1 MSPIKGLS
9 EQRRLPRI
17 GKIHLGIKK
26 QSPKTGAE
34 YPTATDYFVVPA
46 DLYQYLGE
54 QPTELPIMIPV
65 EDDEIWCNQYYKCY
79 SRTRGLTCRGDGV
92 TCRRM
97 LDVATGEKANRDTK
111 DIVWEV
117 GLECKGREC
126 PDYQA
131 KECKETMNLQFIM
144 PDIPGLGVWQ
154 VDTSSINSIRNI
166 NSGAEMIRAVYKRI
180 SFIPLLLTLE
190 PQEVINPDDGRKK
203 TVRCL
208 HLRARGTLRD
218 LMLEAAKPVTEL
230 LLPPPAE
237 DEAPLDEE
245 ASEKTPETL
254 GVVIDGG
261 LSAKLGRPI
270 VTKVSPQEA
279 RDIKDAG
286 LFAGGGTE
294 PTKAAL
300 SEMIAEVH
308 SEETYRSSIVE
319 RAQKRLGP
327 DAYEKALRP
336 YIAATFKKQGISDL
350 NMEELGGLDLWFAKP
365 ANVDKWLA
373 EQITLIGGVKPSG
386 EAAAEATK
394 VTQEVAAKSK
404 PRAKAKPE
412 KAPAKETPKSEKAAE
427 PIKVGMDQVV
437 KLGKEMRAKLYSDDE
452 IKDVLFKATG
462 KKAKWDNNDAPA
474 IRKAIDE
481 KEAKKAASQLAPKPI
496 ADEVEDFLNQKE
508 QEE

>member
-26 QSPKTGAE
+26 QSQKTGAE

-92 TCRRM
+92 TCKRM
-97 LDVATGEKANRDTK
+97 VDVATGEKANRDTK
-111 DIVWEV
+111 DIVWKV
-117 GLECKGREC
+117 GLECKGRDC

-237 DEAPLDEE
+237 DEEPLDHQDDTE
-245 ASEKTPETL
+245 SK
-254 GVVIDGG
+254 
-261 LSAKLGRPI
+261 
-270 VTKVSPQEA
+270 VTTTPQEA

-286 LFAGGGTE
+286 LFAGGGTTPATPATTT
-294 PTKAAL
+294 PTTTTLIDELAN
-300 SEMIAEVH
+300 H
-308 SEETYRSSIVE
+308 RSSIVE
-319 RAQKRLGP
+319 LAQKYLGA
-327 DAYEKALRP
+327 DAYEKVLCP
-336 YIAATFKKQGISDL
+336 FFFSTFKKQGISGLTMD
-350 NMEELGGLDLWFAKP
+350 ELGA
-365 ANVDKWLA
+365 ADKWLA
-373 EQITLIGGVKPSG
+373 EQITLMGGVKPSG
-386 EAAAEATK
+386 ASAEATRP
-394 VTQEVAAKSK
+394 TQVVAAKSK

-412 KAPAKETPKSEKAAE
+412 KEKAPAKETPKSEEKAAE
-427 PIKVGMDQVV
+427 PTKIGMDQVV
-437 KLGKEMRAKLYSDDE
+437 KIGKEMRAKQYSDDE
-452 IKDVLFKATG
+452 IKEVLFKATG
-462 KKAKWDNNDAPA
+462 KKAKWDNNDVPA

-496 ADEVEDFLNQKE
+496 ADEVEKFLEEQKE
-508 QEE
+508 